1 MIATIKFLTRQATI
15 VIIFYFGYVLGCG
28 NDAQFRDLCVLL
40 EKPDLADDGKY
51 KTNEDRV
58 KNREELINV

>member
-1 MIATIKFLTRQATI
+1 MF
-15 VIIFYFGYVLGCG
+15 LGCG
-28 NDAQFRDLCVLL
+28 NDAQFRDLCILL
-40 EKPDLADDGKY
+40 EKPDLAEDVKY